1 MIKNNLKRLIFS
13 AFFLALG
20 FILPMLIGQ
29 IPTIGKM
36 LLPMHIPVF
45 LCAMICDFK
54 YGALIGFILPLLR
67 SLLFSVPVM
76 YPTAIAVAFE
86 MAIYGL
92 VAGLIFGAIKKK
104 NIISIYASMLPAMI
118 LGRIIRCLAEI
129 ILLNL
134 KGNAFVWKTFATTTI
149 LNSTPGIILQLILIP
164 AVILALKKT
173 KIFDNTKK

>member
-1 MIKNNLKRLIFS
+1 MKNAQLKKLIFS
-13 AFFLALG
+13 AIFLALG

-45 LCAMICDFK
+45 LCAMICDYK

-67 SLLFSVPVM
+67 SLLFSVPTM

-86 MAIYGL
+86 MATYGL
-92 VAGLIFGAIKKK
+92 IAGIIFAQFKKK
-104 NIISIYASMLPAMI
+104 NLVSIYASMLPAMI
-118 LGRIIRCLAEI
+118 LGRIVRCVAEI

-134 KGNAFVWKTFATTTI
+134 KDNPFIWKTFATTTI

-164 AVILALKKT
+164 AVILALKKA
-173 KIFDNTKK
+173 KILDFKD